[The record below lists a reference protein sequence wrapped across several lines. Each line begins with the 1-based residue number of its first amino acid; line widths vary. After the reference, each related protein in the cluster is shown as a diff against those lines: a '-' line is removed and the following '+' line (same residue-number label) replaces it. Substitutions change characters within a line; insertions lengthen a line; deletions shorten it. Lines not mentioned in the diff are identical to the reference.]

1 MKELKESDLQVG
13 DILIFE
19 NQDFDFTLF
28 LKYYNKSKESAAL
41 YLLLYMIPWFDPG
54 DGPKNYKNIYH
65 AAIWGNVN
73 VNRGENKPVENLNRI
88 VQAGTH
94 GIDQAELDS
103 TLKGSGVKNIYVYR
117 FDKKDDDFENNINTQ
132 IRAFF
137 DDTSIPYSYETAWLL
152 AVICSMR
159 YTDGELYTILK
170 NKFGV
175 GIAKFM
181 VEFIQG
187 LINSYNDNH
196 QKEMVACSTLV
207 AMIYKNANYPL
218 KIKEIEK
225 SKAVSIP
232 IESNNNFFLDS
243 EISEPK
249 NKNLTNVSINE
260 TIVTPRQ
267 LFESESVKAV
277 GYFPFKG

>member
-19 NQDFDFTLF
+19 NQDFDFALF
-28 LKYYNKSKESAAL
+28 LKYYNKSKESAAM

-54 DGPKNYKNIYH
+54 DNPENYKNIYH

-73 VNRGENKPVENLNRI
+73 VNRGENKLVENLNRI

-103 TLKGSGVKNIYVYR
+103 TLKGAGVKNIYVYR
-117 FDKKDDDFENNINTQ
+117 FDKIDDDFENNINTQ
-132 IRAFF
+132 IRAFYN
-137 DDTSIPYSYETAWLL
+137 DTSIPYSYETAWLL

-159 YTDGELYTILK
+159 YSDGELHKILK
-170 NKFGV
+170 EKLGASLASFMTSFIKDMVNKYS
-175 GIAKFM
+175 K
-181 VEFIQG
+181 
-187 LINSYNDNH
+187 DH
-196 QKEMVACSTLV
+196 QKHMVACSTLV

-218 KIKEIEK
+218 KINDLVNHKL
-225 SKAVSIP
+225 SHTP
-232 IESNNNFFLDS
+232 ITIDKDVELPLITIQEDHKLPEF
-243 EISEPK
+243 K
-249 NKNLTNVSINE
+249 INE
-260 TIVTPRQ
+260 IIVTPRQ
-267 LFESESVKAV
+267 LFESKSVKAV